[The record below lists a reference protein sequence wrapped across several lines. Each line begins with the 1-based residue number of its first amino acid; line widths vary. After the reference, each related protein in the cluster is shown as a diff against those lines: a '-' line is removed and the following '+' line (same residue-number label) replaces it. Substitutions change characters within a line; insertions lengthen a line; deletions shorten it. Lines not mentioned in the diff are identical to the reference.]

1 MKIKLCGFVEPRTIK
16 IAIDN
21 GCDFIGI
28 VFAKKSIRYV
38 DPIDVK
44 NLSKIIPK
52 NVHKVAVVVNETFEN
67 LKIIN
72 QNFQPDFFQLHGDE
86 DVEYIKKLK
95 KYFPNIPII
104 KAIAISK
111 QNDLSKVEIFAEHVD
126 YFLLD
131 NKNPGSGNSFN
142 WSFLKNFKSPKPYF
156 LSGGINISNV
166 DEAIKIANP
175 YAIDISSGIEEQKGI
190 KSSKLIIDILAKL
203 NSLNTN

>member
-16 IAIDN
+16 TAIDN

-95 KYFPNIPII
+95 QYFPNIPII

-190 KSSKLIIDILAKL
+190 KSSKLIIDILTKL
-203 NSLNTN
+203 NSLNAN